1 MSGRGAP
8 RGRGGNFGGGRGGG
22 APRGTQ
28 VNDRYPSCYTGEIS
42 SFILSELSRSRR
54 LPAVI
59 RPTSSSPG
67 DGLISPRLRGGN
79 DLRIYQPKDPLFQCA
94 HISRE
99 QGEPVIASSLL
110 IPQVLTPLQT
120 AIGKVDEIL
129 GPINQ
134 VYFTIKPQEGIVA
147 TSFKSGDKFYI
158 GGDKLLPLE
167 KCVLW
172 ETGQGPLLM
181 IVRFLPKPKP
191 PPGISIQLRL
201 TRGLLV
207 DHIQDLQSPSA
218 QAGVQEV
225 V

>member
-1 MSGRGAP
+1 MSTR
-8 RGRGGNFGGGRGGG
+8 
-22 APRGTQ
+22 
-28 VNDRYPSCYTGEIS
+28 
-42 SFILSELSRSRR
+42 
-54 LPAVI
+54 
-59 RPTSSSPG
+59 
-67 DGLISPRLRGGN
+67 DGLVSPRLRGRN

-99 QGEPVIASSLL
+99 QGEPYTTDSLFHV
-110 IPQVLTPLQT
+110 QALTPLQT

-167 KCVLW
+167 KCVIL
-172 ETGQGPLLM
+172 ETGQGPMLM
-181 IVRFLPKPKP
+181 IFRFLPKPKA
-191 PPGISIQLRL
+191 PPGTSIQLRL
-201 TRGLLV
+201 TRGVLV
-207 DHIQDLQSPSA
+207 NHIQDLQSPNA
-218 QAGVQEV
+218 QAGDQEV